1 MDLLGLGSS
10 RDSMGYRSQTL
21 EEGRGIV
28 DVRIGE
34 AEPGSGTR
42 FANGRSIVDT
52 PAILAIVKEDRRI
65 RQAEVH
71 LVKPGDDIR
80 LVHVLD
86 VVQPVARMGGRN
98 QNLFPGILS
107 PPGDIGLGP
116 VMRIN
121 GLKVTVLGVVPVV
134 DSFFTQQE
142 GILEMAGRGAEL
154 SPLSR
159 DPHVVLD
166 LAVDPGTGPMA
177 AAEAYRNAALRVARH
192 IGESAGGGAHREV
205 TLPDTA
211 PAAAATSHR
220 GRPLRLIHIC
230 EVSAFG
236 SLFDTLIV
244 GRSARDLLPT
254 IVSPRAMAAGAVVS
268 ADYHYAGQR
277 NYTCYYQSNP
287 VEAAVA
293 GAVPGGFEFL
303 GTVVLPVG
311 GDDTKKRTGAAFA
324 AHIAEL
330 SGAEGAVVTAVAGGN
345 AHLDV
350 MFAVRECERR
360 GIPTVLSIVE
370 MAGPTGSDPG
380 MVDTVPEADLMVST
394 GNREELVLLP
404 PPGSVLGGTNLLD
417 GPPEEGGG
425 NSAAGELRVPLR
437 TIVGSNNQMGAWRI
451 GATLS

>member
-1 MDLLGLGSS
+1 MD
-10 RDSMGYRSQTL
+10 DRSQTL
-21 EEGRGIV
+21 EAAKGVV

-34 AEPGSGTR
+34 AERGSGTR
-42 FANGRSIVDT
+42 FANGRSIIDAAEIV
-52 PAILAIVKEDRRI
+52 AIVEEDRRI

-71 LVKPGDDIR
+71 LVKPGDDVR

-86 VVQPVARMGGRN
+86 VVQPIARMDGS
-98 QNLFPGILS
+98 QNVFPGILS
-107 PPGDIGLGP
+107 PPGDIGMGP
-116 VMRIN
+116 VLRIN
-121 GLKVTVLGVVPVV
+121 GLKVTVLGLVPVV
-134 DSFFTQQE
+134 DSFFAQQE

-154 SPLSR
+154 SSLSR

-192 IGESAGGGAHREV
+192 IGESATGGDRGAV
-205 TLPDTA
+205 LPDTA
-211 PAAAATSHR
+211 PAAGLAGDQ
-220 GRPLRLIHIC
+220 GRPPRVIHIC

-244 GRSARDLLPT
+244 GRSARDILPT
-254 IVSPRAMAAGAVVS
+254 ILSPRAMAAGAVVS

-287 VEAAVA
+287 VEDAVA

-311 GDDTKKRTGAAFA
+311 VDDTKKRAGAAFA
-324 AHIAEL
+324 AHLAEL
-330 SGAEGAVVTAVAGGN
+330 SGAEGAIVTAVAGGN

-370 MAGPTGSDPG
+370 MAGPTGADPG

-417 GPPEEGGG
+417 GPREESGGK
-425 NSAAGELRVPLR
+425 SAAGELQVPLR
-437 TIVGSNNQMGAWRI
+437 TIVASNNQMGAWRI